1 MTVRAYQPDSPQ
13 HLVASLPA
21 DAASKLDVLRHD
33 GHTLG
38 VNRAEVGVLKEVD
51 EVGLRGLLQGHDG
64 VRLEAK
70 VRLPLISNLAHE
82 TLERKLADQK
92 LGRLL
97 VLADLTER
105 NSARAEAVGLLHTAG
120 FDRCSLASHL
130 GQLLNRGLAAGGL
143 PGSLLGT
150 RHVEREGNF
159 GFEDKVWKVSV
170 FTDRQ
175 IQELFNSLALNAF
188 NMFSTTP
195 GQNIAIYIHL
205 ARGAV
210 CQNGTSSVFL
220 FWHSF
225 VRMERC
231 GRGHFPANVG
241 A

>member
-21 DAASKLDVLRHD
+21 DAASKLQVLRHD

-38 VNRAEVGVLKEVD
+38 VNRAEVGVLKEAG

-70 VRLPLISNLAHE
+70 TQLDVVSNLAHH
-82 TLERKLADQK
+82 TLERQLADQK
-92 LGRLL
+92 FGRLL

-105 NSARAEAVGLLHTAG
+105 NSARAEAVGLLHTKT
-120 FDRCSLASHL
+120 LASHL
-130 GQLLNRGLAAGGL
+130 GQLLTRGLAAGGL

-205 ARGAV
+205 ARGVV

-220 FWHSF
+220 FWHNF
-225 VRMERC
+225 VRIERYR
-231 GRGHFPANVG
+231 RGSFSAKVG